1 LTAKTAFHGSLC
13 LYCCSKGKGSQSF
26 VFNNQSSILSM
37 RNKHDKTG
45 NHIVT
50 LGDVMLSL
58 AGEMMP
64 LSGAPEDAL
73 AVRRD
78 QS

>member
-1 LTAKTAFHGSLC
+1 
-13 LYCCSKGKGSQSF
+13 
-26 VFNNQSSILSM
+26 M

-64 LSGAPEDAL
+64 LSGALEDAL